1 MARALRIGPCY
12 NQRSSP
18 AERDAGRIENKQSS
32 ERKVRALISINKVM
46 AESVA
51 DEVRALATI

>member
-1 MARALRIGPCY
+1 L
-12 NQRSSP
+12 
-18 AERDAGRIENKQSS
+18 S

-51 DEVRALATI
+51 DEVRSLATI

>member
-1 MARALRIGPCY
+1 
-12 NQRSSP
+12 
-18 AERDAGRIENKQSS
+18 
-32 ERKVRALISINKVM
+32 VRALISINKVM